1 MMNDQPQQ
9 EVEPQPQ
16 PQQEP
21 ELQPQ
26 PQPQM
31 RKKRTATRLVDHK
44 EPQEVDFNNIG
55 QHVGKKQSKFANECG
70 VITRSMIS
78 VEYTSWK
85 KVPIAQKDML
95 WLAIKKRWNIPND
108 NRKKDVLKTCNS
120 QWRAFKKRL
129 KKKCDNQRDPLETY
143 SYLERSTLQSFRQ
156 RISSEE
162 FQEISEKARA
172 SSMHN
177 KNPARVGP
185 LGYRGKKAEWEQEM
199 ASGQLTPQ
207 LYQIKSERSLHYV
220 LGRRSKNELGL
231 NIIPPTIQP
240 IVDKLVDVQTQISEG
255 DLELS
260 PGEDLL
266 TKTTID
272 LMGSQ
277 LAKLQ
282 AHFDLQQG
290 SRNHAPDDVSL
301 GVQQNNCGSTPTLD
315 ALDAIKMPTPCELV
329 LPYGELDQKCAKGL
343 VFPYGN
349 GLIHTLPLRENHL
362 KVLIDDIDSRY
373 ENFPVPVMTKEVAN
387 LQGAVGTVIQWPRIA
402 IIPAN
407 EQRAKKQIPTT
418 SLVPTISRAG
428 TKKNIPNQTSSKARP
443 IEYLRDCLK
452 TNQVVNIVADSGIL
466 EVGTYDFSVT
476 CEEYFRL
483 LRKQTIDASI
493 ITAWQFK
500 HWVLLVISFRNRVVY
515 ILDSL
520 KDRIEKSADYHY
532 LLKKHVDMA
541 FMRYEKNTSTPI
553 GWIFAECNQ
562 QLGGLESGHYVMRWM
577 FDFLTTRQHG
587 FPSKSGSIWDDKS
600 PFEEKMLVATVA
612 IWSREFLNNFM
623 NDVVL

>member
-1 MMNDQPQQ
+1 
-9 EVEPQPQ
+9 
-16 PQQEP
+16 
-21 ELQPQ
+21 
-26 PQPQM
+26 M

-70 VITRSMIS
+70 VITRSVIS

-85 KVPIAQKDML
+85 KVPIAQKDIL
-95 WLAIKKRWNIPND
+95 WSAIK
-108 NRKKDVLKTCNS
+108 
-120 QWRAFKKRL
+120 
-129 KKKCDNQRDPLETY
+129 
-143 SYLERSTLQSFRQ
+143 
-156 RISSEE
+156 
-162 FQEISEKARA
+162 
-172 SSMHN
+172 
-177 KNPARVGP
+177 
-185 LGYRGKKAEWEQEM
+185 
-199 ASGQLTPQ
+199 
-207 LYQIKSERSLHYV
+207 IKSERSLHYV

-240 IVDKLVDVQTQISEG
+240 IMDELVDVQTQISEG

-290 SRNHAPDDVSL
+290 PRNHAPDDVSL

-349 GLIHTLPLRENHL
+349 GLIHTLPLRKNHL

-387 LQGAVGTVIQWPRIA
+387 LQWTVGTTRMNKCALLNLYNILGEACHKNPEGVVSYLVDSIRLHHGKLFLIA
-402 IIPAN
+402 P
-407 EQRAKKQIPTT
+407 
-418 SLVPTISRAG
+418 
-428 TKKNIPNQTSSKARP
+428 
-443 IEYLRDCLK
+443 YLQ
-452 TNQVVNIVADSGIL
+452 N
-466 EVGTYDFSVT
+466 
-476 CEEYFRL
+476 
-483 LRKQTIDASI
+483 
-493 ITAWQFK
+493 K
-500 HWVLLVISFRNRVVY
+500 HWVLLVISLRNRVVY

-520 KDRIEKSADYHY
+520 KDRIQKSADYHY

-541 FMRYEKNTSTPI
+541 FMRYEKNTSTPF

-562 QLGGLESGHYVMRWM
+562 QLGGLESGHYVRRWM
-577 FDFLTTRQHG
+577 FDFLMTRQHG

-612 IWSREFLNNFM
+612 TWSREFLNNYM